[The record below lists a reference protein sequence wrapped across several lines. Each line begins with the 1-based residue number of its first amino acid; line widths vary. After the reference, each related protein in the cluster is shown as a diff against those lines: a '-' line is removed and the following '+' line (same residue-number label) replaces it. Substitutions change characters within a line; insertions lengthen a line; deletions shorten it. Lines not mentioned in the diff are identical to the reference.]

1 MQGTAR
7 KRGGANAVKNNVD
20 VEDGNGSSTN
30 KEDLTNQ
37 NEEEREE
44 LLARYF
50 RRRAKDIHDM
60 VSTGNFY
67 GIIDTLRPL
76 FDGKLCQN
84 AIIYVEDTNLILLLH
99 IRSRYK

>member
-1 MQGTAR
+1 MQATAR
-7 KRGGANAVKNNVD
+7 KRGGASAIKTSVD
-20 VEDGNGSSTN
+20 IEDGNSSSAN
-30 KEDLTNQ
+30 NDDQTNQ
-37 NEEEREE
+37 DEEEREE

-76 FDGKLCQN
+76 FDGKLC
-84 AIIYVEDTNLILLLH
+84 
-99 IRSRYK
+99 